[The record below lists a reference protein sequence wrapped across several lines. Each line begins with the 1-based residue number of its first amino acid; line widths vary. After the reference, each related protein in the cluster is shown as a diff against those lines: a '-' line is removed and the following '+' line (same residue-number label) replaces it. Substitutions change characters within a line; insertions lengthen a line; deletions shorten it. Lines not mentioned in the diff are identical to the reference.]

1 MKCKDCH
8 RRVAPGQAWDTRIE
22 CWQHPDGSQ
31 HAYGAGLDTGPCG
44 SAPARSILVWV
55 KHRKCFYVAARREER
70 GHDAVLGSELAQ
82 AALRG
87 MDEDD

>member
-1 MKCKDCH
+1 
-8 RRVAPGQAWDTRIE
+8 
-22 CWQHPDGSQ
+22 
-31 HAYGAGLDTGPCG
+31 
-44 SAPARSILVWV
+44 VWV